1 MLARK
6 TLYSGDRTTMKYA
19 LAVAI
24 AILAGLTIS
33 AQEPTTLRVDVR
45 LVNVVT
51 TVTDNDGKF
60 VPGLTAD
67 DFTILEDGV
76 PQKITHFSQDR
87 NLSLIHISEPTR
99 LLS

>member
-1 MLARK
+1 
-6 TLYSGDRTTMKYA
+6 MKYA

-60 VPGLTAD
+60 VPGLAAD

-76 PQKITHFSQDR
+76 PQKITPRTTSVLRALDVSDMRAIGSQ
-87 NLSLIHISEPTR
+87 
-99 LLS
+99 